1 MAIAWPLAE
10 HAQKTAKIPRL
21 DFFLP
26 FTPADAGAWHFF
38 LRGLVDLGWVDGKNI
53 ALGITRRIIE
63 SDQYDRPCWAVK
75 VENMQ

>member
-38 LRGLVDLGWVDGKNI
+38 CEGSSTSDGSME
-53 ALGITRRIIE
+53 RISPWE
-63 SDQYDRPCWAVK
+63 
-75 VENMQ
+75 